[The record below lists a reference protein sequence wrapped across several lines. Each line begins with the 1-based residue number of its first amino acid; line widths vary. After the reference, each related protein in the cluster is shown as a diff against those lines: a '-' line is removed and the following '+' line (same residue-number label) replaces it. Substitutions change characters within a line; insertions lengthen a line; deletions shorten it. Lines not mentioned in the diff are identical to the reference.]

1 MKRRII
7 DIILIL
13 VVIGLALSTYVNGKV
28 IDVNTYQARKGKVT
42 SIISIDG
49 EVDTK
54 EAKTIAYGKECI
66 ITEFFVD
73 EGESIRVGDPVFKI
87 DMNYDALTYDTEREN
102 LVIALEVEK
111 NKLVAISGDGL
122 LVEKKKVDLLYSE
135 VQQLSKKYSS
145 EKILFDSG
153 LIAYNQLN
161 TTKSLLDQKQITYDE
176 AKQRYD
182 QSVSAEG
189 VESGKVELSINDLE
203 KKIAY
208 LDSQGS
214 MYVSVDAEG
223 IYYSEYRGVVKNLTK
238 VGSVINKKTQLLD
251 LAIIGDVSTYKF
263 VGYIDVEYAKSL
275 NESDEIDFY
284 DGVIRDPLAG
294 KITKIFDAVEN
305 DKIKVEGEF
314 LEDRAAKISY
324 GKEFYSEKI
333 LDPISEQAIPKNC
346 IIGSNELKVGEI
358 YEIYLLNDESRVQ
371 KVEIEIEC
379 IGDTMIGVI
388 AVDPTIKLNKI
399 VIDPSYRVKDGE
411 KVR

>member
-42 SIISIDG
+42 SIIRIDG

-54 EAKTIAYGKECI
+54 AEKTIAYGKECI
-66 ITEFFVD
+66 ITEFLVD
-73 EGESIRVGDPVFKI
+73 EGESVRVGDPVFRI
-87 DMNYDALTYDTEREN
+87 DMNYDALTYDSEREN

-111 NKLVAISGDGL
+111 NKLIANNGNGL
-122 LVEKKKVDLLYSE
+122 LVEKKKLDLLYTE
-135 VQQLSKKYSS
+135 VEQLSKQFSS
-145 EKILFDSG
+145 EKTLFDSG
-153 LIAYNQLN
+153 VITKNQLN
-161 TTKSLLDQKQITYDE
+161 ATEALLDQKQVTYDE
-176 AKQRYD
+176 AKQNYE
-182 QSVSAEG
+182 QSVSGEG
-189 VESGKVELSINDLE
+189 VETGKLELAINDYE

-208 LDSQGS
+208 LDSQES
-214 MYVSVDAEG
+214 MYASVDSEG
-223 IYYSEYRGVVKNLTK
+223 IYYSEYRGVVQNLAS
-238 VGSVINKKTQLLD
+238 VGTVINKKTELLN
-251 LAIIGDVSTYKF
+251 LAIIGDASTYKF
-263 VGYIDVEYAKSL
+263 VGYIEAKYASSL

-284 DGVIRDPLAG
+284 DGVIREPLAG

-305 DKIKVEGEF
+305 GKIKVEGEF

-324 GKEFYSEKI
+324 GKEFYSEKV

-358 YEIYLLNDESRVQ
+358 YEIYLLTEESKVQ
-371 KVEIEIEC
+371 KVAIEIEY

-399 VIDPSYRVKDGE
+399 VIDPSYKVKDGE